1 MFSKKLARVVSDLPS
16 KFTALNDNVSILIWG
31 LISTN
36 LQSSESQ
43 IKHGHNQEGSS
54 YYDSSEAVTAAWRM
68 KLPLDQVKVSQETL
82 THLDIFNITLQQVK
96 SCHNKVLFYFYP
108 QRGMIRKLM

>member
-16 KFTALNDNVSILIWG
+16 KFTALNDDVWILIWG

-96 SCHNKVLFYFYP
+96 SC
-108 QRGMIRKLM
+108 Q